1 MSSRYLDTQA
11 IERELKAALEEFQIS
26 IQEIEQRTGDLER
39 DFIQVLEVEKMKRA
53 KKKLGT
59 V

>member
-11 IERELKAALEEFQIS
+11 IERELKAAFEEFQIAT
-26 IQEIEQRTGDLER
+26 QEIEQRTGDLEQ
-39 DFIQVLEVEKMKRA
+39 DFIQVLEVEKMKRV

>member
-1 MSSRYLDTQA
+1 MSSRYLDTKA
-11 IERELKAALEEFQIS
+11 IERELESALEEFQIA

-39 DFIQVLEVEKMKRA
+39 DFIQALEAEKIKTV